1 MDRYLGRYS
10 EYVYAILR
18 IIVGLL
24 FASHGGQKVLG
35 LFGGMGGNGSA
46 VEALTLMWWVGM
58 IELVGGLLV
67 AIGLLTGW
75 AAFLCS
81 GLMAFAYFIAHAP
94 QGFFPIVN
102 KGEPA
107 VVYCFLF
114 LYIAA
119 HGSGPLSVDAS
130 RRRID

>member
-1 MDRYLGRYS
+1 MDRYLGRYA
-10 EYVYAILR
+10 EYVYAVLR
-18 IIVGLL
+18 IIVGLM
-24 FASHGGQKVLG
+24 FASHGGQKILG
-35 LFGGMGGNGSA
+35 LFGGMNGSSA
-46 VEALTLMWWVGM
+46 EAFTFMWWVGM

-67 AIGLLTGW
+67 AIGLLTSW

-107 VVYCFLF
+107 ILYCFIF